1 MVEVQGERRA
11 DAYFGLKQYDKA
23 VSDYTEAIR
32 VQVGNT
38 ESVFSSSLTD
48 TYERRANAYDKL
60 GGYSK
65 AEEDRK
71 KAKELR
77 DKH

>member
-1 MVEVQGERRA
+1 VRRA

-23 VSDYTEAIR
+23 VSDSTTPLSNPL
-32 VQVGNT
+32 QVGNT
-38 ESVFSSSLTD
+38 ESVFSSSLSD
-48 TYERRANAYDKL
+48 TYESRANAYDKL

-71 KAKELR
+71 KAKE
-77 DKH
+77 